1 MFSIVDRYKLWNC
14 AAFGCD
20 DDNGGGGNDSG
31 GSSSSNNNNDSTPTF
46 NSLSEASAA
55 GYHGEAVNIRGQG
68 LQKVEFADKS
78 YNDKMANA
86 SAAANTG
93 GGSSNNNNTG
103 GGTTSN
109 NNNSGTTLSASA
121 QSQVGNVAQDENGN
135 WYAVK
140 QIENSNALGRDY
152 SIDPKDNSQGPT
164 FGKNVS
170 KDIEEMFP
178 DEVAAAGGSSDFVGS
193 ITDTFKDTDVDSAGF
208 DPSTGT
214 YTYTPL
220 PPVVPE
226 VAPVSLELPVGG
238 PGTFAPGALPAAP
251 IESVIATGGPGT
263 FTPGALPAAPIQP
276 VTPVSYGE
284 AGRGGPDS
292 AAPGNFTYQP
302 GVDPELE
309 MLVSLKN
316 TAPETLSS
324 GEYLQAT
331 TYEND
336 KIAAAGGEDAV
347 MNASVLPTVQVAD
360 SGGFFSNLGSDILD
374 ALTFKD
380 PIGEKIADGAANLAV
395 GIPRNLSEGIQGASN
410 YFYNTAPISS
420 TGTGITN
427 PFFFLADEIQKAI
440 MPNQI
445 KEDRILSQDVNRA
458 PSAGVQGGQAL
469 ASGIGYVA
477 DTLEDYLKPGS
488 QGVFTGDTF
497 SDLNFVG
504 ADTGQQLR
512 GGDAV
517 SGAINLGAGEG
528 LADTGVDILMSLNPY
543 TRGLSAVVNAGEQ
556 LTGLEAG
563 ISDQID
569 NAYVAGQLDNNPM
582 FQKALKAQ
590 DGNVDNALAVLKN
603 LSYSADVGGV
613 PAYLATAASG
623 AADAVIPGPGKG
635 ILAAGK
641 EGVKRAGVEGGQG
654 AFESYTAIS
663 AVNNAL
669 GTNYDPTANI
679 AGAATTEALAG
690 STGAV
695 VSPFVGTDPKSA
707 TQRRFIQDSAL
718 GNEAAMQQAAGT
730 QGVASFAPGPVNQT
744 AVSTQPEA
752 MTTSPT
758 VFNPNLSQTAGELA
772 QSNVPTAYD
781 IEQDKVAGLLEGPQ
795 TLDSSATSLDV
806 MAAQEIIENQ
816 IRETGTISPEVMTN
830 LQAATGLSMNDLS
843 SMATNAATGTL
854 GSQSFP
860 INVGS
865 ETPSDLMDQPTGI
878 GGGGNIGVETLPNG
892 DTLLRNN
899 ETGRT
904 TVVDK
909 GENLANAIQ
918 VFDEV
923 TTPFGAPEIDTTPV
937 SLPPFNVAGA
947 PAQPVLPA
955 GTDTTPVMPS
965 APKAPNIPSI
975 DVAGLGSLQPDS
987 LPNVDTSSLPDGIAA
1002 ASTDTTVQLPATT
1015 DGDTLPATAG
1025 TEVVIDDDG
1034 SSNEVGGL
1042 EGEILGPEIST
1053 EVNPEQD
1060 TGVTID
1066 MEATT
1071 ETDTTPEIQTDT
1083 VVSLPPTDTTTD
1095 TDSNIPNVTA
1105 ATNTDTAV
1113 DQNIKPLIE
1122 VDVDEPP
1129 EGEPPVVTVD
1139 PPEVDPPIVLIP
1151 PVTKTDDK
1159 GNKITE
1165 CPEGYVEVQTPDGI
1179 MCEKITTTSTTTGR
1193 RTYGVGRTATT
1204 GLAGNIGR
1212 ETPRSRT
1219 RTRTSTSTSR
1229 VKPTT
1234 RSA

>member
-68 LQKVEFADKS
+68 LQKVEFADDN
-78 YNDKMANA
+78 YNQQMANV

-103 GGTTSN
+103 GGTTTTSN
-109 NNNSGTTLSASA
+109 NNDSPQLSASA

-135 WYAVK
+135 WYAVV
-140 QIENSNALGRDY
+140 QNPNSNTLGRDY

-164 FGKNVS
+164 FGANVS
-170 KDIEEMFP
+170 DNVETLFP
-178 DEVAAAGGSSDFVGS
+178 DEVAAAGGSSDFQGS
-193 ITDTFKDTDVDSAGF
+193 ITDIFTDTDVDSAGF

-238 PGTFAPGALPAAP
+238 PGTFTPGALPAAP

-316 TAPETLSS
+316 S
-324 GEYLQAT
+324 GVDLDSDEYLKAT
-331 TYEND
+331 AYENE
-336 KIAAAGGEDAV
+336 KNAAAGGEDAV

-360 SGGFFSNLGSDILD
+360 SGGFFSNLGSDIYN

-517 SGAINLGAGEG
+517 SGAINLGAGQG

-641 EGVKRAGVEGGQG
+641 EGGKRAGVEGGQG

-730 QGVASFAPGPVNQT
+730 QGVASFAPGPANQT
-744 AVSTQPEA
+744 AVAPQPEA

-854 GSQSFP
+854 GGQTFP

-1025 TEVVIDDDG
+1025 TEVVIDDDTDQ
-1034 SSNEVGGL
+1034 STEIGGL

-1053 EVNPEQD
+1053 EVNPEED
-1060 TGVTID
+1060 TSVTID
-1066 MEATT
+1066 VDA
-1071 ETDTTPEIQTDT
+1071 DPVISPSNIPT
-1083 VVSLPPTDTTTD
+1083 VDNTTTTD

-1105 ATNTDTAV
+1105 ATDTDTAV

-1129 EGEPPVVTVD
+1129 EIVDEEPVVVEIDDGDDLVSQIT
-1139 PPEVDPPIVLIP
+1139 
-1151 PVTKTDDK
+1151 TTDKD
-1159 GNKITE
+1159 GNTITE